1 MRNDMSWI
9 NKITQ
14 ISSYLIF
21 LFVAVAV
28 LLEVI
33 FRILPTTSPVDLKAV
48 TSEEDILRFYP
59 NQTAVFSLGGNFY
72 KTVTKKTNNAG
83 FYSNVNYIENKKPDI
98 MVIGDSYVEAAQIET
113 SDTLGEII
121 AAKESNKNIYQM
133 GVSGVPMSQYI
144 KMVEYA
150 KKNYKPD
157 HFVIVIVGNDFDQS
171 LCEYRIKLGTWCFDE
186 NMKLT
191 FNPFNG
197 YAGLRSY
204 AKESAFARYVFLQAG
219 INWRDLMNVLKLT
232 PQGMEAASKYAG
244 NVKRVKSSD
253 IFDKSLMVVDKFFD
267 ELEKLNISDAVTLVL
282 DADRQDIYNNQRS
295 ESYFEKMR
303 DYTIIKAS
311 ENGVRLV
318 DMRPIFLDDYKENQI
333 KFEFPTDG
341 HWNEHA
347 HKLVAEALM
356 DNN

>member
-1 MRNDMSWI
+1 
-9 NKITQ
+9 
-14 ISSYLIF
+14 
-21 LFVAVAV
+21 V

-33 FRILPTTSPVDLKAV
+33 FRILPTTSPVDLQAV
-48 TSEEDILRFYP
+48 TSEDDILRFYP
-59 NQTAVFSLGGNFY
+59 NQTAVFSLGVNFY
-72 KTVTKKTNNAG
+72 KTVTKETNNAG
-83 FYSNVNYIENKKPDI
+83 FYSSFNFIKNKKPDI
-98 MVIGDSYVEAAQIET
+98 IVIGDSMVEAAQIET

-121 AAKESNKNIYQM
+121 AAKENKKDIYQM

-150 KKNYKPD
+150 QKNYKPD
-157 HFVIVIVGNDFDQS
+157 RFIIVIVGNDFDQS
-171 LCEYRIKLGTWCFDE
+171 LCEFRIKLGTWCFDE
-186 NMKLT
+186 NMKLS

-197 YAGLRSY
+197 YTGLRRY
-204 AKESAFARYVFLQAG
+204 ARKSAFARYVFLQAG
-219 INWRDLMNVLKLT
+219 IDWRDLMAVLKLK
-232 PQGMEAASKYAG
+232 PQGMEADSEYAG
-244 NVKRVKSSD
+244 NVKRLKSKD
-253 IFDKSLMVVDKFFD
+253 IFDKSVMVVDQFFE

-282 DADRQDIYNNQRS
+282 DADRQDIYNNRRS

-303 DYTIIKAS
+303 DYTIIKAR

-333 KFEFPTDG
+333 KFDFPTDG
-341 HWNEHA
+341 HWNEYA

>member
-1 MRNDMSWI
+1 MSWI
-9 NKITQ
+9 KKITQ
-14 ISSYLIF
+14 IFSYLIF

-33 FRILPTTSPVDLKAV
+33 FRILPTTSPVDLQAA
-48 TSEEDILRFYP
+48 TGEEDILRFYP

-72 KTVTKKTNNAG
+72 KTVTKETNNAG
-83 FYSNVNYIENKKPDI
+83 FYSSFNFIENKKPDI
-98 MVIGDSYVEAAQIET
+98 MVIGDSYVEAVQIET

-121 AAKESNKNIYQM
+121 AAKENKKDIYQM

-150 KKNYKPD
+150 QKNYKPD
-157 HFVIVIVGNDFDQS
+157 HFIIVIVGNDFDES

-197 YAGLRSY
+197 YTGLRSY
-204 AKESAFARYVFLQAG
+204 ARKSAFARYVFLQVG
-219 INWRDLMNVLKLT
+219 INWRDLMAVLKLK
-232 PQGMEAASKYAG
+232 PQGMEAASEYAG
-244 NVKRVKSSD
+244 NVKRLKSRD
-253 IFDKSLMVVDKFFD
+253 IFDKSVMVVDKFFE

-282 DADRQDIYNNQRS
+282 DANRQDIYNNQRS
-295 ESYFEKMR
+295 ESYFKKMR